1 MAFFFLAVA
10 CACYVASL
18 AVLVLFGAGRRRRGG
33 GAGRSGD
40 PARGRLKLPPGSLGL
55 PYLGE
60 TLQLY
65 SQSPKIFFAARLKR
79 YGEVFKTHV
88 LGCPCVVL
96 ATPEAARMVLVS
108 RAHLFKPTY
117 PPSKERMIG
126 PQALFFHQ
134 GEYHLRVRRVVQG
147 WLGPDALRALV
158 PDVEAA
164 VASTLRWWEG
174 RETSTFHTMKRL
186 TFDVGVVTIFGRRM
200 AEHVKE
206 ELRRNYFTVERG
218 YNSFPIPVVPWTRYS
233 QAIKARQRLGAILG
247 GILSERRE
255 RDDTGDDLL
264 GALMRYRND
273 GGAALSD
280 DQVADNVLGV
290 LFAAQDTTASVL
302 TWILKFLHDN
312 PKLLDAVKAEQMA
325 AYEENDG
332 GRLPLTWAQTKRMP
346 LTQLVILES
355 LRLASIITFTFRE
368 AVEDVDY
375 EGFLIPKGWKVMPLF
390 GSIHHS
396 PEFFQDPQTFD
407 PSRFMVAPR
416 PGTFL
421 PFGSGVHACPG
432 NDLAKLE
439 MAVLVHR
446 LVTNYRW
453 EVIRSSEDV
462 TYSPFPVPKR
472 GLRARLLRATTTT
485 GGAEEGGRRAPPP
498 EAAVA
503 LWRIGRCPGAGSPRT
518 EQQRRHPAQETAGD
532 PVIQSRGSS

>member
-1 MAFFFLAVA
+1 MAFFLAVA
-10 CACYVASL
+10 CVYVVAL
-18 AVLVLFGAGRRRRGG
+18 AVLVLLDASRRRRGG
-33 GAGRSGD
+33 AAGRSGS
-40 PARGRLKLPPGSLGL
+40 PQTQGLKLPPGSLGL

-65 SQSPKIFFAARLKR
+65 SQNPNIFFAARLKR

-96 ATPEAARMVLVS
+96 ASPEAARMVLVS
-108 RAHLFKPTY
+108 RAHLFRPTY

-134 GEYHLRVRRVVQG
+134 GDYHLRMRRAVQG

-186 TFDVGVVTIFGRRM
+186 TFDVGVVTIFGRRV

-206 ELRRNYFTVERG
+206 ELRRNYFIVENG

-233 QAIKARQRLGAILG
+233 QAIKARQRLGAILS
-247 GILSERRE
+247 GILSERRALG
-255 RDDTGDDLL
+255 DLGDDLL
-264 GALMRYRND
+264 GTLMRYRDD
-273 GGAALSD
+273 GGTALSD

-302 TWILKFLHDN
+302 TWILKYLHDN
-312 PKLLDAVKAEQMA
+312 PKLLEAVKAEQMA

-332 GRLPLTWAQTKRMP
+332 GRLPLTWAQTRTMP
-346 LTQLVILES
+346 ITNLVILES
-355 LRLASIITFTFRE
+355 LRLASIITFAFRE

-390 GSIHHS
+390 RNIHHS
-396 PEFFQDPQTFD
+396 PEFFQDPQKFD
-407 PSRFMVAPR
+407 PSRFMVAPK

-439 MAVLVHR
+439 MVVLVHR

-453 EVIRSSEDV
+453 QVIGSSDDV

-472 GLRARLLRATTTT
+472 GLRARLLRATTA
-485 GGAEEGGRRAPPP
+485 GAAEDYGCRAP
-498 EAAVA
+498 AAA
-503 LWRIGRCPGAGSPRT
+503 A
-518 EQQRRHPAQETAGD
+518 
-532 PVIQSRGSS
+532 

>member
-1 MAFFFLAVA
+1 MAFFLLAVA

-18 AVLVLFGAGRRRRGG
+18 AVLVLLGASRRRRGG
-33 GAGRSGD
+33 AAGRGGGQ
-40 PARGRLKLPPGSLGL
+40 AQGLKLPPGSLGL

-65 SQSPKIFFAARLKR
+65 SQNPKIFFAARLKR

-134 GEYHLRVRRVVQG
+134 GDYHLRMRRVVQG

-164 VASTLRWWEG
+164 VASTLSWWEG

-247 GILSERRE
+247 GILSERRA
-255 RDDTGDDLL
+255 RDDPGDDLL
-264 GALMRYRND
+264 GTLMRYRDD

-312 PKLLDAVKAEQMA
+312 PKLLEAVKAEQMT

-346 LTQLVILES
+346 MTQLVILES

-439 MAVLVHR
+439 MVVLVHR

-453 EVIRSSEDV
+453 QVIGSSDDV

-472 GLRARLLRATTTT
+472 GLRARLLRATT
-485 GGAEEGGRRAPPP
+485 GGAEEGGRRAPG
-498 EAAVA
+498 AAA
-503 LWRIGRCPGAGSPRT
+503 
-518 EQQRRHPAQETAGD
+518 
-532 PVIQSRGSS
+532 

>member
-1 MAFFFLAVA
+1 MAFFLLAVA
-10 CACYVASL
+10 CACYVSSL
-18 AVLVLFGAGRRRRGG
+18 AVLVLLGASRRRRG
-33 GAGRSGD
+33 GAGRSGG
-40 PARGRLKLPPGSLGL
+40 PARGLKLPPGSLGL
-55 PYLGE
+55 PYIGE

-65 SQSPKIFFAARLKR
+65 SQNPRIFFAARLKR

-108 RAHLFKPTY
+108 RAHLFRPTY

-134 GEYHLRVRRVVQG
+134 GDYHLRMRRVVQG

-218 YNSFPIPVVPWTRYS
+218 YNSFPIPVLPWTRYS
-233 QAIKARQRLGAILG
+233 QAIKARKRLGAILS
-247 GILSERRE
+247 GILSERRA
-255 RDDTGDDLL
+255 RDDLGDDLL
-264 GALMRYRND
+264 GTLMRYRDD

-302 TWILKFLHDN
+302 TWVLKFLHDH
-312 PKLLDAVKAEQMA
+312 PKLLEAVKAEQMA

-346 LTQLVILES
+346 MTQLVILES

-375 EGFLIPKGWKVMPLF
+375 EGGAQARHVPAVRERRARVPRERPGQARD
-390 GSIHHS
+390 G
-396 PEFFQDPQTFD
+396 
-407 PSRFMVAPR
+407 RPR
-416 PGTFL
+416 PPPRHQLQVAGDRVERRRDLQPLPRAEARPPGEAAAGDDWRRGGGRPPRAGRGLSSSITHPGDGRGSGHPESWQQLASYPFAV
-421 PFGSGVHACPG
+421 PFGVG
-432 NDLAKLE
+432 
-439 MAVLVHR
+439 
-446 LVTNYRW
+446 Y
-453 EVIRSSEDV
+453 
-462 TYSPFPVPKR
+462 
-472 GLRARLLRATTTT
+472 
-485 GGAEEGGRRAPPP
+485 
-498 EAAVA
+498 
-503 LWRIGRCPGAGSPRT
+503 
-518 EQQRRHPAQETAGD
+518 
-532 PVIQSRGSS
+532 